1 MKSGL
6 KRGMASVEG
15 NNLIVFYYLRALE
28 RSIA

>member
-1 MKSGL
+1 MQWLKGK

-28 RSIA
+28 R